1 MSLSEALGEGLMT
14 TFVGLV
20 IVFSVLIILMLVMM
34 LMKVVFYN
42 PTQKKKSK
50 VKAAAVDKPVNDDSA
65 SATVEASADD
75 TQLIAVLT
83 AAVAAY
89 LDKPAS
95 KFNIKSHKR
104 VASNA
109 TAWNKAGVRDIIDS
123 RF

>member
-20 IVFSVLIILMLVMM
+20 IVFAVLIILMLVMM

-42 PTQKKKSK
+42 PTQRKKSK
-50 VKAAAVDKPVNDDSA
+50 AEAAAVDKPDNDLA

-75 TQLIAVLT
+75 TELIAVLA
-83 AAVAAY
+83 AAVAAC

-95 KFNIKSHKR
+95 KFNIKSYKR
-104 VASNA
+104 VGSNA